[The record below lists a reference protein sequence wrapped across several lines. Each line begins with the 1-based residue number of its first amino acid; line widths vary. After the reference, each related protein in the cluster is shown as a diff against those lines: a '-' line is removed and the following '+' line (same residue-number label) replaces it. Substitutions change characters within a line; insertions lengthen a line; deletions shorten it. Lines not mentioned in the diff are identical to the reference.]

1 MVTIR
6 EHAQPCSKGD
16 AGAGMSGNTQLFA
29 GPSLATVAACKFLSE
44 VREGA
49 GPFAAPSPV
58 QPGPPLVRREREATP
73 RGGYPAMLA
82 GAPPRIVK
90 YTASGWWRT
99 IAEVDCS
106 GTIWQALVR
115 ETPMARSGSSSFQSS
130 R

>member
-1 MVTIR
+1 MR
-6 EHAQPCSKGD
+6 
-16 AGAGMSGNTQLFA
+16 
-29 GPSLATVAACKFLSE
+29 
-44 VREGA
+44 REGE
-49 GPFAAPSPV
+49 AAVRGWRSP
-58 QPGPPLVRREREATP
+58 AT
-73 RGGYPAMLA
+73 LA

-115 ETPMARSGSSSFQSS
+115 ETPMARSGSSSLQSS